1 MSTTSGS
8 KERRTY
14 SRGGAAANLL
24 VALLAATVSAC
35 ERNVAL
41 ATETGQWIWSASD
54 SALFADAARSIP
66 DLVPTVWIGTIR
78 ASGDGTVQSQ
88 LALSPRIAG
97 RPTAGVV
104 VRFDDSFSNVW
115 ASQTDSAVA
124 NTLGVALAN
133 MLAAAQS
140 SGVAVG
146 EVQIDYDCPE
156 RLLTRWSVVVS
167 KLGAGALAG
176 RTVWLTSLVAHLRH
190 REYGDLFRGS
200 VAGHILQVFDTG
212 EHMSLPRARQLE
224 RLASRQRMAFRL
236 GVGAFERRLANGETT
251 SHQSWFE
258 AAHVMRG
265 SRWYRGVWV
274 FPGGAPWAYLLEKPQ

>member
-1 MSTTSGS
+1 M
-8 KERRTY
+8 
-14 SRGGAAANLL
+14 
-24 VALLAATVSAC
+24 SAC
-35 ERNVAL
+35 EREVAQ

-78 ASGDGTVQSQ
+78 ASSDGTVRSQ

-97 RPTAGVV
+97 RPTVGVV
-104 VRFDDSFSNVW
+104 VRFDDSFSNAW
-115 ASQTDSAVA
+115 ASQTDSAIA
-124 NTLGVALAN
+124 NALGIALGN

-140 SGVAVG
+140 SGIALS

-156 RLLTRWSVVVS
+156 RLLKRWSVVVS
-167 KLGAGALAG
+167 KLATGPLTG
-176 RTVWLTSLVAHLRH
+176 RTVWLTSLVAHIRH
-190 REYGDLFRGS
+190 RDYGDLFRGS

-258 AAHVMRG
+258 APHVMRG

-274 FPGGAPWAYLLEKPQ
+274 FPGGTPWTPLLEKPQ